1 MRTSLLRKPSAI
13 AAPYWGMLKK
23 LSNPIKLELVVLLSE
38 SMEKLEDE
46 PTSAEEEKG
55 NTLDKGNGNWKEDN
69 KALLDSALAKFS
81 GDWGGEKDAMEIA
94 REMRQGS
101 DIVRNVDKRNF
112 VSI

>member
-46 PTSAEEEKG
+46 PDSSKG
-55 NTLDKGNGNWKEDN
+55 ND

-94 REMRQGS
+94 RELRQGS
-101 DIVRNVDKRNF
+101 DIVRNVDTW
-112 VSI
+112 

>member
-46 PTSAEEEKG
+46 PDSS
-55 NTLDKGNGNWKEDN
+55 KEND

-81 GDWGGEKDAMEIA
+81 GDWGGEKDVMEIA
-94 REMRQGS
+94 RDLRQGS
-101 DIVRNVDKRNF
+101 DKVRNVDTW
-112 VSI
+112 

>member
-46 PTSAEEEKG
+46 PDSS
-55 NTLDKGNGNWKEDN
+55 KEND

-94 REMRQGS
+94 RELRQDS
-101 DIVRNVDKRNF
+101 DIVRNVDTW
-112 VSI
+112 

>member
-23 LSNPIKLELVVLLSE
+23 LSNSIKLELVVLLSE

-46 PTSAEEEKG
+46 PDSS
-55 NTLDKGNGNWKEDN
+55 KEND

-81 GDWGGEKDAMEIA
+81 GDRGGEKDVMEIA
-94 REMRQGS
+94 RDLRQGS
-101 DIVRNVDKRNF
+101 DKVRNVDTW
-112 VSI
+112 

>member
-46 PTSAEEEKG
+46 PDS
-55 NTLDKGNGNWKEDN
+55 LKEND

-94 REMRQGS
+94 RELRQGS
-101 DIVRNVDKRNF
+101 DIVRNVDTW
-112 VSI
+112 

>member
-23 LSNPIKLELVVLLSE
+23 LSNSIKLELVVLLSE

-46 PTSAEEEKG
+46 PDSS
-55 NTLDKGNGNWKEDN
+55 KEND

-94 REMRQGS
+94 RELRQGS
-101 DIVRNVDKRNF
+101 DIVRNVDTW
-112 VSI
+112 

>member
-46 PTSAEEEKG
+46 PDSS
-55 NTLDKGNGNWKEDN
+55 KEND

-94 REMRQGS
+94 RELRQGS
-101 DIVRNVDKRNF
+101 DIVRNVDTW
-112 VSI
+112 

>member
-46 PTSAEEEKG
+46 PDSS
-55 NTLDKGNGNWKEDN
+55 KEND

-94 REMRQGS
+94 RELRQGS
-101 DIVRNVDKRNF
+101 DKVRNVDTW
-112 VSI
+112 

>member
-46 PTSAEEEKG
+46 PDSS
-55 NTLDKGNGNWKEDN
+55 KEND

-81 GDWGGEKDAMEIA
+81 GDWGGDKDAMEIA
-94 REMRQGS
+94 RELRQGS
-101 DIVRNVDKRNF
+101 DIVRNVDTW
-112 VSI
+112 

>member
-46 PTSAEEEKG
+46 PTSEEEEKG
-55 NTLDKGNGNWKEDN
+55 N
-69 KALLDSALAKFS
+69 
-81 GDWGGEKDAMEIA
+81 
-94 REMRQGS
+94 
-101 DIVRNVDKRNF
+101 
-112 VSI
+112 